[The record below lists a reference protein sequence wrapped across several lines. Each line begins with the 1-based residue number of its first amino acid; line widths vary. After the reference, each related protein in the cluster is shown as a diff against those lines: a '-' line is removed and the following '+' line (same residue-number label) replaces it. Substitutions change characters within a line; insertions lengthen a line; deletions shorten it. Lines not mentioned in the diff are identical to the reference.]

1 MPKWININE
10 RQPINQGNYYVK
22 VSNRKD
28 ILDLRRL
35 CQYEGISDDV
45 FWLDEKT
52 DSNLELLA
60 ILKEKDLSKLN
71 NFSRESITTAI
82 SLSKKGS
89 AKIDVIKN
97 ILNYD
102 YDGADVL
109 QKIFGVKKGKKLE
122 NILFNIK
129 QSKIKKNG

>member
-10 RQPINQGNYYVK
+10 RQPVNQGNYYVK

-52 DSNLELLA
+52 DSDLELLA

-89 AKIDVIKN
+89 AKIEVMKN

-102 YDGADVL
+102 YDGADGL
-109 QKIFGVKKGKKLE
+109 QKIFGVKKGRKLE

-129 QSKIKKNG
+129 HSKIKQNG